1 MPSKSII
8 TLSKISIWQPGKKHS
23 QQERPCVDYWAV
35 LSLLPTWAS
44 QWFVSGMAE
53 LLSGRS
59 AYVTGAADNTWVLS
73 WGQENGLDHGGRRRG
88 HRSPLRQP
96 LVGWGGHFVAWI
108 GTASLLCC
116 SLQYLRRTH
125 FLWFY
130 MRAVES
136 EQKTN
141 KQTNYP
147 LVMVKLQVGVTIL
160 NW

>member
-130 MRAVES
+130 TRAVES
-136 EQKTN
+136 EQKTS
-141 KQTNYP
+141 KQTIHLLWWNY
-147 LVMVKLQVGVTIL
+147 KLQGSQ
-160 NW
+160 NR